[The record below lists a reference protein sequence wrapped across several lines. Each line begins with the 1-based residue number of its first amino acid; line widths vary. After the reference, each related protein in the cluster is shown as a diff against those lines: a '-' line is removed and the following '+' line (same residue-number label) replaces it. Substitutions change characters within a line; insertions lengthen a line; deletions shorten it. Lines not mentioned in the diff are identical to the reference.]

1 MKLNTLSNIIDDI
14 LLIARNNS
22 ISESE
27 HLSRYQIEMWVHQ
40 YRALLI
46 KQDID
51 KGRDINPMYVQ
62 TIRCIHL
69 ERKEC
74 IPGHFVY
81 VSDIT
86 LPKLIDFHFRTGL
99 ISVKDMYGNLI
110 QLGSESKMKLQKYR
124 KYTCKD
130 YIAYLKDSRIYVEG
144 GNNQLEY
151 IEADVILENPAD
163 ANECFDPDEP
173 YPAPAHMI
181 PTIKDLIFSKELNII
196 PKMPTDTT
204 NNSNDDMQ
212 NIYKQQQ

>member
-1 MKLNTLSNIIDDI
+1 MFKLLDVYT
-14 LLIARNNS
+14 
-22 ISESE
+22 
-27 HLSRYQIEMWVHQ
+27 Q
-40 YRALLI
+40 
-46 KQDID
+46 
-51 KGRDINPMYVQ
+51 
-62 TIRCIHL
+62 
-69 ERKEC
+69 KEC

-81 VSDIT
+81 VSDTT

-99 ISVKDMYGNLI
+99 VSVKDMYGNLI
-110 QLGSESKMKLQKYR
+110 QLGSESKMKFQKYR

-181 PTIKDLIFSKELNII
+181 PTIKDLIFSKELNVM

>member
-181 PTIKDLIFSKELNII
+181 PTIKDLIFSKELNVM

>member
-181 PTIKDLIFSKELNII
+181 PTIKDLIFSKELNVM

-212 NIYKQQQ
+212 NIYKQQR

>member
-99 ISVKDMYGNLI
+99 VSVKDMYGNLI

-181 PTIKDLIFSKELNII
+181 PTIKDLIFSKELNIM

>member
-151 IEADVILENPAD
+151 IDADVILENPAD

-181 PTIKDLIFSKELNII
+181 PTIKNLIFSKELNVM

-204 NNSNDDMQ
+204 NNSKDDMQ

>member
-181 PTIKDLIFSKELNII
+181 PTIKDLIFRKELNVM

>member
-14 LLIARNNS
+14 LLIARNNN

-86 LPKLIDFHFRTGL
+86 LPKLVDFHFRTGL

-110 QLGSESKMKLQKYR
+110 QLGSESKMKFQKYR

-181 PTIKDLIFSKELNII
+181 PTIKDLIFNKELNVM

>member
-86 LPKLIDFHFRTGL
+86 LPKLVDFHFRTGL

-181 PTIKDLIFSKELNII
+181 PTIKDLIFRKELNVM

>member
-151 IEADVILENPAD
+151 IDAGVILENPAD

-181 PTIKDLIFSKELNII
+181 PTIKNLIFSKELNVM

-204 NNSNDDMQ
+204 NNSKDDMQ